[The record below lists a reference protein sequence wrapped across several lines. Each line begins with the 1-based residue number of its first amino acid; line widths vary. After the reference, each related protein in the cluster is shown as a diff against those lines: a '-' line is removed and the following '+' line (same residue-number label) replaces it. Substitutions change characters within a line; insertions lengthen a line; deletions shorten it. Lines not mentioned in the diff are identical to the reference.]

1 MTASVAPEF
10 GGVFLSHID
19 QTDESDSAF
28 ITRIAE
34 DAGGTVK
41 VANGKLII
49 MQPLSGTFPD
59 GSPLPVIEIRESD
72 IINYRM
78 RLAERAKYG
87 KVVAKYYDMA
97 AATES
102 EVSVGNKTP
111 TFTLRETF
119 NSESVAR
126 ARATAK
132 LREIESGTKNLTL
145 EIIGN
150 PTLSAESR
158 ILITIPDI
166 AGEWIIK
173 SVRHNLSANGYKTN
187 IEASKL

>member
-1 MTASVAPEF
+1 MTASIAPEF
-10 GGVFLSHID
+10 ASVFLSHID

-28 ITRIAE
+28 ISRIAE

-41 VANGKLII
+41 VANGQLII
-49 MQPLSGTFPD
+49 MQPLSGMFPD
-59 GSPLPVIEIRESD
+59 GTPLPVIEIRESD

-87 KVVAKYYDMA
+87 KVVAKYYDIA
-97 AATES
+97 AAQEL
-102 EVSVGNKTP
+102 EVSVGDKTP

-119 NSESVAR
+119 ANAETAR

-132 LREIESGTKNLTL
+132 LREIESGTRTLTL

-158 ILITIPDI
+158 ILITVPDI
-166 AGEWIIK
+166 SGEWIIK
-173 SVRHNLSANGYKTN
+173 SVRHNLSSSGYKTN

>member
-1 MTASVAPEF
+1 
-10 GGVFLSHID
+10 
-19 QTDESDSAF
+19 
-28 ITRIAE
+28 
-34 DAGGTVK
+34 
-41 VANGKLII
+41 
-49 MQPLSGTFPD
+49 
-59 GSPLPVIEIRESD
+59 
-72 IINYRM
+72 M

-87 KVVAKYYDMA
+87 KVVAKYYDIA
-97 AATES
+97 TATES
-102 EVSVGNKTP
+102 EVSVGVSIP

-119 NSESVAR
+119 ANADVAT

-158 ILITIPDI
+158 IKLSIPDI
-166 AGEWIIK
+166 SGEWIIK
-173 SVRHNLSANGYKTN
+173 SVRHNLSNGGYKTN